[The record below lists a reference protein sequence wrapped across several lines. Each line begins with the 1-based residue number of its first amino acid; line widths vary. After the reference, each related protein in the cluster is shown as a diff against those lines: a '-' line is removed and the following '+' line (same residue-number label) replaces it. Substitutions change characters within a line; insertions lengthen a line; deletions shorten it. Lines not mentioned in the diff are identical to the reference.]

1 MTVEHLQG
9 IVLILQLLIVTSG
22 KRNVSVVLNLRVT
35 LLVIS
40 TAMLKLIS
48 KEKSQLLLG

>member
-1 MTVEHLQG
+1 MTVGHLQG
-9 IVLILQLLIVTSG
+9 IVHILLLQIVINGRRS
-22 KRNVSVVLNLRVT
+22 VSVVLNLRVT

-48 KEKSQLLLG
+48 KEKSQPLLE